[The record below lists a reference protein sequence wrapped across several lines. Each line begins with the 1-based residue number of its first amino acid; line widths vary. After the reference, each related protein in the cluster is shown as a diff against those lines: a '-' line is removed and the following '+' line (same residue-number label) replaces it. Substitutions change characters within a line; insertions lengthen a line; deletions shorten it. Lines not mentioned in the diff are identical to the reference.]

1 MSTSLARTPWERN
14 FRRGCLFGWDIGSPL
29 SDRLIAHLGREEK
42 RKQLIVAIGIC
53 AGQSVKSL
61 FSTVDYLLLR
71 LLGLGLLQMAII
83 RIGAFP
89 EGEEIFVFCQ
99 CPNAGG
105 LFFET

>member
-1 MSTSLARTPWERN
+1 M
-14 FRRGCLFGWDIGSPL
+14 
-29 SDRLIAHLGREEK
+29 
-42 RKQLIVAIGIC
+42 
-53 AGQSVKSL
+53 KSL